1 MLMMKTSAMKDA
13 LATLTAAVAAHWA
26 SGEVS
31 ARLQPDWS
39 DCADLPTIVV
49 RIGNQVTI
57 RQGGTYQEAAEAL
70 LPWVSR
76 QADCA
81 VSVSDNAR

>member
-1 MLMMKTSAMKDA
+1 MLMMETSARKDA
-13 LATLTAAVAAHWA
+13 LATLTAAVAAHRA
-26 SGEVS
+26 GGEVS
-31 ARLQPDWS
+31 SRLDSAWS
-39 DCADLPTIVV
+39 DGAGFPTIVV

-57 RQGGTYQEAAEAL
+57 RQGWSYQEAAEAL